1 MFQTDRVIKDKKWT
15 LRSDLSIGGGGGM
28 LRWGRLD
35 STQPHGKWKWNTF
48 SKQDP
53 LSYQLYCLI
62 SATWRRC
69 VAYRHEWTK
78 GRRAVVLLLSYLEL
92 LLADRYVG
100 TSSFRFTLVFI
111 DFTLSYPFASI
122 YPAIRFP
129 SHVYRILTC
138 LLYRLYVWTF
148 IHPFSLF
155 FHSPTWLFFYLI

>member
-1 MFQTDRVIKDKKWT
+1 
-15 LRSDLSIGGGGGM
+15 M

-35 STQPHGKWKWNTF
+35 STQLHGKWKWNTF

-138 LLYRLYVWTF
+138 LFERLS
-148 IHPFSLF
+148 IPSLCSSILRLDF
-155 FHSPTWLFFYLI
+155 FFTLFKSISHFTSSFALPLREKR